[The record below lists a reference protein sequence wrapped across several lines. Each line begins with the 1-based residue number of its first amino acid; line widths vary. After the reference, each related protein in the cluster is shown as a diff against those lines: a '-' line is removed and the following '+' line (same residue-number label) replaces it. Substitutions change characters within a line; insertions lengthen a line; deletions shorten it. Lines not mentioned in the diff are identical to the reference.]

1 MLSGMV
7 FLLPA
12 LFWTSRDGKGFMSQG
27 ILDNSV
33 AASAASSSSVGKT
46 SSKPPVTQLSNE
58 QINRYKRHLILPEV
72 GVEGQLKL
80 INAKVLCIGA
90 GGLGCPISLYLAA
103 AGVGTIGLA
112 DVDVVS
118 PSNLQRQILFGVSS
132 VGEDKVK
139 AAAKRLKD
147 VNPDV
152 NVIEHKVVV
161 NSENVLDLIK
171 DYDVIIDGTDNFP
184 TRYCVNDACVIL
196 KKPNVYGSI
205 FRFEGMVTVF
215 APHLA
220 NPDRPGEHGPCYR
233 CMYPEPPDPGSV
245 PSCAEGGVVGVLP
258 GIIGTLQAN
267 EVIKLILGI
276 GRPAIGRLTTFAAMD
291 LEFRTFKLRRD
302 PACPVCGDHPTI
314 TKPIDYE
321 EFCGVPILD
330 PKSAE
335 ETAAEVKRAKS
346 GANGHGVAAGSA
358 GTAGA
363 SSGASGAATGPAAN
377 APAPDPSLD
386 ARGLPPGYRFN
397 ADWEVTPREVKSLL
411 DAKQDFVFIDCRL
424 PNEYA
429 ITNIP
434 GAKVIPLQHLP
445 QRIGELKGHES
456 EKIIV
461 HCKSGGRSLQFAQI
475 LKQQGFKD
483 VKSVAGGILLWNKDI
498 NPGGP
503 QY

>member
-1 MLSGMV
+1 MITTL
-7 FLLPA
+7 
-12 LFWTSRDGKGFMSQG
+12 
-27 ILDNSV
+27 N
-33 AASAASSSSVGKT
+33 
-46 SSKPPVTQLSNE
+46 NE

-72 GVEGQLKL
+72 GTEGQLKL
-80 INAKVLCIGA
+80 MNAKVLCIGA

-118 PSNLQRQILFGVSS
+118 PSNLQRQVLFGVSCI
-132 VGEDKVK
+132 GEDKVK
-139 AAAKRLKD
+139 AAGKRLKD
-147 VNPDV
+147 LNPDV
-152 NVIEHKVVV
+152 KIIEHKTVV
-161 NSENVLDLIK
+161 NSQNVLDLVRQ
-171 DYDVIIDGTDNFP
+171 YDIIIDGTDNFP

-215 APHLA
+215 APHLQ

-233 CMYPEPPDPGSV
+233 CLYPEPPDPGSV
-245 PSCAEGGVVGVLP
+245 PSCAEGGVIGVLP

-291 LEFRTFKLRRD
+291 LEFRTFKIRRD

-330 PKSAE
+330 PASAA
-335 ETAAEVKRAKS
+335 ETAAEVQKAK
-346 GANGHGVAAGSA
+346 G
-358 GTAGA
+358 GTEVTQLK
-363 SSGASGAATGPAAN
+363 S
-377 APAPDPSLD
+377 DPSLD
-386 ARGLPPGYRFN
+386 SRGLPPSYPFKP
-397 ADWEVTPREVKSLL
+397 DWEITPREVKKLQ
-411 DAKQDFVFIDCRL
+411 DDHAKFVFVDCRL
-424 PNEYA
+424 PNEA
-429 ITNIP
+429 SITKIE
-434 GAKVIPLQHLP
+434 GADLIPLQHLAA
-445 QRIGELKGHES
+445 RIGELKGHEN
-456 EKIIV
+456 EKIVV
-461 HCKSGGRSLQFAQI
+461 HCKSGGRSMQFTQI
-475 LKQQGFKD
+475 LRQQGFKD
-483 VKSVAGGILLWNKDI
+483 VKSMAGGILLWNKDI

>member
-1 MLSGMV
+1 MFRSCKRNNRQLD
-7 FLLPA
+7 PA
-12 LFWTSRDGKGFMSQG
+12 AYANYG
-27 ILDNSV
+27 
-33 AASAASSSSVGKT
+33 SAMT
-46 SSKPPVTQLSNE
+46 TTQLNTE

-72 GVEGQLKL
+72 GMEGQLKL

-118 PSNLQRQILFGVSS
+118 PSNLQRQILFGVSNI
-132 VGEDKVK
+132 GEEKVK

-152 NVIEHKVVV
+152 RVIEHKMVV
-161 NSENVLDLIK
+161 NGDTVMDLVK
-171 DYDVIIDGTDNFP
+171 DYDIIIDGTDNFP
-184 TRYCVNDACVIL
+184 TRYCVNDACVLL

-215 APHLA
+215 APHLP
-220 NPDRPGEHGPCYR
+220 NPNRPGEHGPCYR

-276 GRPAIGRLTTFAAMD
+276 GRPAIGRLTTFSALD
-291 LEFRTFKLRRD
+291 LEFKTFKVPRD
-302 PACPVCGDHPTI
+302 PSCPVCGEHPTI

-321 EFCGVPILD
+321 EFCGTPTLD
-330 PKSAE
+330 PKSLAE
-335 ETAAEVKRAKS
+335 TEAEVRNAKS
-346 GANGHGVAAGSA
+346 AGGAKS
-358 GTAGA
+358 
-363 SSGASGAATGPAAN
+363 
-377 APAPDPSLD
+377 DPSLD
-386 ARGLPPGYRFN
+386 SNGLPPGYTFKP
-397 ADWEVTPREVKSLL
+397 DWEITPRQVKSLL
-411 DAKQDFVFIDCRL
+411 DKNEKFEFIDCRL
-424 PNEYA
+424 PNEKT
-429 ITNIP
+429 ITEIP
-434 GAKVIPLQHLP
+434 GAKLIPLQQLA
-445 QRIGELKGHES
+445 QRIGELKGHEN
-456 EKIIV
+456 EKIVV
-461 HCKSGGRSLQFAQI
+461 HCKSGGRSMQFTQI
-475 LKQQGFKD
+475 LRQQGFKD
-483 VKSVAGGILLWNKDI
+483 VKSMAGGILLWNKDI